1 MISKTVPRWLTL
13 AALVGL
19 SLGVMVP
26 AALATDITACPFTI
40 SSPGTFDVTKNLTA
54 TGTSC
59 IKVHSD
65 NVAIDLKGHT
75 ITGDKTV
82 GHHGITDEGLFF
94 VTGVAIANGKIKDFA
109 FGIGFFGDCCDSSHV
124 ITITHVD
131 SSDNKFDGI
140 FIEGS
145 DNALTDVRANRNGE
159 DGIDLGDSSDNL
171 ITNSQANDNTSSGI
185 FADSH
190 NAVSNV
196 RTIHDGGSGMFF
208 DGFDNVVTKS
218 TASNNTG
225 DGMEFDDDDNRVSDS
240 TANDNT
246 VVGMD
251 LHFCCN
257 NTVTKV
263 TANHNATGVVLS
275 CDGGHG
281 NAVRVSA
288 HNNSVK
294 NLSEIGTCTDLLNNA
309 P

>member
-1 MISKTVPRWLTL
+1 MISKTVLRWLTL
-13 AALVGL
+13 VALVGL

-26 AALATDITACPFTI
+26 AASATDITTCPFTI
-40 SSPGTFDVTKNLTA
+40 SSPGTFVVTKNLTA

-109 FGIGFFGDCCDSSHV
+109 DGIGFFGDCCDSSHV

-131 SSDNKFDGI
+131 SSDNKF
-140 FIEGS
+140 
-145 DNALTDVRANRNGE
+145 
-159 DGIDLGDSSDNL
+159 
-171 ITNSQANDNTSSGI
+171 I